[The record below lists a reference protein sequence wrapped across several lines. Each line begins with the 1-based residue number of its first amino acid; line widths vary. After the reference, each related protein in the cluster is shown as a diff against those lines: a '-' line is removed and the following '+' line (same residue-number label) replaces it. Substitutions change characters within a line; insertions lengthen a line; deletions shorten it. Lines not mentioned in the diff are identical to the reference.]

1 MKREPVIT
9 AAVVVALIEALIVGA
24 VAFGWDITGE
34 QQASLMGIVIA
45 AAAMTAGMVVPVVG
59 AVWARKRVSPWPAE

>member
-24 VAFGWDITGE
+24 VAFGWDITPD
-34 QQASLMGIVIA
+34 QQVSLMGIVLA
-45 AAAMTAGMVVPVVG
+45 AAAVIAPIVA
-59 AVWARKRVSPWPAE
+59 AVWARSRVTPVE